1 MTSTALLAPIG
12 VRAACEHV
20 DRQVYRGWVWAQVP
34 SSSVRSNRMRVY
46 DDFTARWPS
55 LQDWFDAPLTDR
67 LLDREGCVPKAHPHG
82 GASVVMPYLTYL
94 SLVGG
99 VGLDY
104 DLLLSRTFASPFTSS
119 VHQHALG
126 VDVALFGRHVDRLVQ
141 LGYVPAGARQHLA
154 WPLGRMLLHRGD
166 PDLTALTVTDL
177 DGLREAIGAF
187 TVRLQSEPLRAFYG
201 RSGSSGRSLEPA
213 EVSRGFLATASSRLH
228 AVQVLLFNTGQID
241 RPPAG
246 RVDAGT
252 WTDRMSPPGAPP
264 RIAAVIERFLRLHLE
279 ANLDRPQTVRHF
291 RDALHRLV
299 RWLGVEHPD
308 VVNLDE
314 LHRSHAE
321 GFLRWLGAQN
331 STHTGAPLAL
341 TTRRSVITLL
351 ARFVNE
357 TAAWGWDDVPGRVLF
372 VRGDIPKTPKAL
384 PRFIPDHELVA
395 LMAAV
400 DQLEDP
406 YQRAALI
413 VARWSGARRDEIR
426 RLSIDCLDSYPDGHP
441 RLRIPVG
448 KGHAERS
455 IPLHPQA
462 ADVLRPLIER
472 AHAQDARDRYDSSAG
487 RPVRHVFLVRGKL
500 LSNAFLFDLAL
511 KTACTNAGL
520 VDSSGRP
527 TVSAHRFRH
536 TIGTQ
541 LAEGGARLQ
550 TIMAVLG
557 HKSPAMSLIYA
568 SLSDPLVKAQ
578 YQAALDRNL
587 GPDLALA
594 GPAAQTLREHRLDPD
609 AVHWLQ
615 TNSLKTELE
624 LGHCLRLPAEGPC
637 ECDLV
642 LSCSKFVTTS
652 VYAPRLLARLGVEEQ
667 LITDAT
673 ARGWAREVERH
684 QATRSRLQALLHEL
698 GDPTTSTTCTA

>member
-1 MTSTALLAPIG
+1 
-12 VRAACEHV
+12 
-20 DRQVYRGWVWAQVP
+20 
-34 SSSVRSNRMRVY
+34 
-46 DDFTARWPS
+46 
-55 LQDWFDAPLTDR
+55 
-67 LLDREGCVPKAHPHG
+67 
-82 GASVVMPYLTYL
+82 
-94 SLVGG
+94 
-99 VGLDY
+99 
-104 DLLLSRTFASPFTSS
+104 
-119 VHQHALG
+119 
-126 VDVALFGRHVDRLVQ
+126 
-141 LGYVPAGARQHLA
+141 
-154 WPLGRMLLHRGD
+154 
-166 PDLTALTVTDL
+166 
-177 DGLREAIGAF
+177 
-187 TVRLQSEPLRAFYG
+187 
-201 RSGSSGRSLEPA
+201 
-213 EVSRGFLATASSRLH
+213 
-228 AVQVLLFNTGQID
+228 
-241 RPPAG
+241 
-246 RVDAGT
+246 
-252 WTDRMSPPGAPP
+252 
-264 RIAAVIERFLRLHLE
+264 
-279 ANLDRPQTVRHF
+279 
-291 RDALHRLV
+291 
-299 RWLGVEHPD
+299 
-308 VVNLDE
+308 
-314 LHRSHAE
+314 
-321 GFLRWLGAQN
+321 
-331 STHTGAPLAL
+331 
-341 TTRRSVITLL
+341 
-351 ARFVNE
+351 
-357 TAAWGWDDVPGRVLF
+357 
-372 VRGDIPKTPKAL
+372 
-384 PRFIPDHELVA
+384 
-395 LMAAV
+395 MAAV

-472 AHAQDARDRYDSSAG
+472 AHAQDARDRYDPSAG

-594 GPAAQTLREHRLDPD
+594 GPAAQALREHRLDPD

-615 TNSLKTELE
+615 TNFLKTELE

-673 ARGWAREVERH
+673 ERGWAREVERH

-698 GDPTTSTTCTA
+698 GDPTTPTTCTA